1 MNSIYI
7 QVKAFIMRD
16 RIKTIIEREDLTPTK
31 LAEKLNIS
39 RAVISHILNGRNNP
53 SLDVVTSILT
63 EMPYISSD
71 WLLSGEGEMYR
82 DGYDSNNS
90 GVNTGLFVDN
100 QDEIVGKNYL
110 GHTNKVNNDSE
121 STNSIVNQM
130 GMPIIES
137 AKKITQIIIYYD
149 DNTFESF
156 VINKG
161 KAQQQ

>member
-1 MNSIYI
+1 MDSIYI
-7 QVKAFIMRD
+7 QVKAFVMRD

-82 DGYDSNNS
+82 
-90 GVNTGLFVDN
+90 
-100 QDEIVGKNYL
+100 EIGRAHV
-110 GHTNKVNNDSE
+110 
-121 STNSIVNQM
+121 
-130 GMPIIES
+130 
-137 AKKITQIIIYYD
+137 
-149 DNTFESF
+149 
-156 VINKG
+156 
-161 KAQQQ
+161 